1 MVVASSLAVAIT
13 VALIPFF
20 GYLAAVTLA
29 ALSAPRPGRPVEG
42 ADAGIGPLRFVV
54 VIPAHDEESVIAET
68 VRSCLAIDYPPG
80 LARVVVIADNCVDAT
95 ADAARAA
102 GAEVV
107 ERRTLDRRSKGHA
120 LEYLFGRF
128 QGGELGPEPD
138 AYALVDADTVVDPG
152 LLRTFA
158 GALARGCD
166 WSQCYYTVRNPD
178 ASWRTRLMT
187 YAFSLFN
194 GVWPTGQGRLGL
206 GVGLKGNG
214 MCFAS
219 GALRRFPWR
228 AYGLVEDLEFSWMLK
243 LAGERVYFL
252 REARVYGEM
261 VSRGGAAAASQRS
274 RWEAGRRAL
283 RGRFLGPLLRSE
295 QFGIVRKTA
304 YTIELVFPPLV
315 ALAATLIL
323 ASAVHP
329 ASRMAPGLGPAALA
343 LAPIHAAMAA
353 ILLVYALSP
362 LRVMGLP
369 ARHLGALLA
378 LPYYAVWKLFA
389 AARRRPVAWV
399 RTAREPVGPG
409 PAPAPAAPELLQGDA
424 HR

>member
-1 MVVASSLAVAIT
+1 MVVVSSLAIAIT

-29 ALSAPRPGRPVEG
+29 ALSAPRPGRPIEG
-42 ADAGIGPLRFVV
+42 QGAGPGAPRFVV
-54 VIPAHDEESVIAET
+54 VIPAHDEEGVIAET

-80 LARVVVIADNCVDAT
+80 LARVVVIADNCVDGT
-95 ADAARAA
+95 AEAARAA

-107 ERRTLDRRSKGHA
+107 ERRTPDRRSKGHA

-158 GALARGCD
+158 GALARGCA

-214 MCFAS
+214 MCFDS
-219 GALRRFPWR
+219 RALRRFPWR

-243 LAGERVYFL
+243 MAGERVHFL
-252 REARVYGEM
+252 RETRVFGEM
-261 VSRGGAAAASQRS
+261 VSRGGAAAAAQRS

-304 YTIELVFPPLV
+304 YAIELIFPPLV
-315 ALAATLIL
+315 ALAASLVL
-323 ASAVHP
+323 ASAIHP
-329 ASRMAPGLGPAALA
+329 AARIAPGLLPAARA

-353 ILLVYALSP
+353 SLLIYALSP

-369 ARHLGALLA
+369 ARHLLALAA
-378 LPYYAVWKLFA
+378 LPYYAAWKLA
-389 AARRRPVAWV
+389 AVARRRPDAWV
-399 RTAREPVGPG
+399 RTAREPIGPG
-409 PAPAPAAPELLQGDA
+409 PISASTAPELLQGDA